1 MSLCYVA
8 ALTVSGSSCRG
19 SAPVRSM
26 SGPSV
31 ALLLAATVLHSAAI
45 DVVVSSDGHVEQVT
59 QGLAEENWVMTL
71 WDING

>member
-1 MSLCYVA
+1 
-8 ALTVSGSSCRG
+8 
-19 SAPVRSM
+19 M

-31 ALLLAATVLHSAAI
+31 AALGLLAATVLHSAAI

-59 QGLAEENWVMTL
+59 QVTQGLADDENSVMTL